1 MDKGYDILA
10 AEADLPD
17 MIVGPSFAE
26 LPTSG
31 AISGCNTQVL
41 QLH

>member
-1 MDKGYDILA
+1 MDKDHDVLA

-17 MIVGPSFAE
+17 TILDPSFAE